1 MKLGKFAKEIKP
13 SPTLAL
19 NAKANELK
27 KEGKNIIHL
36 GGGEP
41 EWFVPQKA
49 IDMAK
54 ELLDTRVVRY
64 TPVSGIPELKDA
76 IITYTEK
83 FYSKKVNREN
93 VIVSSGA
100 KQSLM
105 VALLSIL
112 DYGDEVIFPAPYW
125 VSYPDMVKL
134 ANGNPVIVNPKS
146 DNLQITF
153 DEVISKVTPKTKAIL
168 LNSPNNPSGILY
180 EESIIESLVNFA
192 EENEIFLILDDIY
205 RELIFDGLKSPNGFN
220 YANEDINSSYLI
232 SINGVSKQFAM
243 TGFRIGWAIGAK
255 EVISSMTRIQGHQ
268 TSCPSS
274 VSQYAAL
281 GALTEGYE
289 ETENLRKSLIKKR
302 DILIREISKIEKA
315 RLVKPHGT
323 FYSFVDFSAYE
334 KDSRKLAAYLLETA
348 EVVTI
353 PGIDFGLDG
362 YLRISF
368 CGEEN
373 KLIEGIARINKALQK
388 IN

>member
-180 EESIIESLVNFA
+180 EKSIIESLVNFA